1 MPPNDLL
8 DLLFFLPE
16 KVQNII
22 NFDCPRFTP
31 DYVHRA
37 GRTGR
42 MNTTQDYCSVHSFV
56 SFKPDVQL
64 VQQLERSIRENK
76 ELEGIEMDIKNFYR
90 TKYPHNEM
98 YDADSSYQEFN

>member
-1 MPPNDLL
+1 MFASLTSP
-8 DLLFFLPE
+8 
-16 KVQNII
+16 KVQHII

-42 MNTTQDYCSVHSFV
+42 INNTIKNCSVHSFV

-64 VQQLERSIRENK
+64 VQQLERSIREDR
-76 ELEGIEMDIKNFYR
+76 ELEGIEMDIKDFYK
-90 TKYPHNEM
+90 TKYADNEALAD
-98 YDADSSYQEFN
+98 YDDEFEGDAFN